1 MLQNKLLIFVACC
14 NVALKH
20 RLNRVI
26 RHKEQVK
33 KSGKIKWQ
41 KDSEYQLSWLFV
53 LNTNQYWIKCLLL
66 FKFNAWRAVT
76 DAFLG
81 FDTQALLNV
90 LSILCLTY
98 FLIVSYFQ
106 IGLYLTVWK
115 KKNLFLIQSQDKMPI
130 EYTAKIDR
138 TKNTWNGTA
147 IIPIDYLPPHVGRIN
162 AYAIHGSGVNRRYES
177 LYPASA
183 DVSDPDLW
191 VKWSHCIVNYTIM
204 HWLVKSSLFIFS
216 TQKKTFSLIDEDLTL
231 A

>member
-1 MLQNKLLIFVACC
+1 MHGVPWLW
-14 NVALKH
+14 
-20 RLNRVI
+20 RLFGLWYA
-26 RHKEQVK
+26 
-33 KSGKIKWQ
+33 SS
-41 KDSEYQLSWLFV
+41 SEC
-53 LNTNQYWIKCLLL
+53 T
-66 FKFNAWRAVT
+66 FNI
-76 DAFLG
+76 DK
-81 FDTQALLNV
+81 
-90 LSILCLTY
+90 LTY

-115 KKNLFLIQSQDKMPI
+115 RKNLFLIQSQDKVPI

-147 IIPIDYLPPHVGRIN
+147 TIPIDYLPPHVGRIN

-204 HWLVKSSLFIFS
+204 RWPVKSSLFIFS
-216 TQKKTFSLIDEDLTL
+216 TQKKTFSLIDEDFTP

>member
-1 MLQNKLLIFVACC
+1 M
-14 NVALKH
+14 
-20 RLNRVI
+20 
-26 RHKEQVK
+26 
-33 KSGKIKWQ
+33 
-41 KDSEYQLSWLFV
+41 
-53 LNTNQYWIKCLLL
+53 
-66 FKFNAWRAVT
+66 T

-106 IGLYLTVWK
+106 ICFVSHCLNEKKSFSYL
-115 KKNLFLIQSQDKMPI
+115 SQDKVPI

-177 LYPASA
+177 LYPASP
-183 DVSDPDLW
+183 DVSDPDL
-191 VKWSHCIVNYTIM
+191 
-204 HWLVKSSLFIFS
+204 
-216 TQKKTFSLIDEDLTL
+216 
-231 A
+231 

>member
-1 MLQNKLLIFVACC
+1 MACRDWRLFGLWYASSSECTFNIVFNLFSNCFIFSNWFVSHC
-14 NVALKH
+14 
-20 RLNRVI
+20 LN
-26 RHKEQVK
+26 EK
-33 KSGKIKWQ
+33 KS
-41 KDSEYQLSWLFV
+41 F
-53 LNTNQYWIKCLLL
+53 
-66 FKFNAWRAVT
+66 
-76 DAFLG
+76 
-81 FDTQALLNV
+81 
-90 LSILCLTY
+90 
-98 FLIVSYFQ
+98 SY
-106 IGLYLTVWK
+106 L
-115 KKNLFLIQSQDKMPI
+115 SQDKVPI

-147 IIPIDYLPPHVGRIN
+147 TIPLDYLPPHVGRIN

-216 TQKKTFSLIDEDLTL
+216 TQKKTFSLIDEDLTP